1 MPIFVTATVS
11 RRFFSANAERF
22 GLTLDNASTSVRN
35 YGGSMP
41 VTIVCDGCGK
51 ELRPS
56 LHLSGNV
63 ASVSLMESHV
73 TLGYDRDGT
82 VKVSCSEAC
91 RALINAQYEPGAVVD
106 PDTGLLVFEN
116 LGSDRPN

>member
-1 MPIFVTATVS
+1 
-11 RRFFSANAERF
+11 
-22 GLTLDNASTSVRN
+22 
-35 YGGSMP
+35 MP

-63 ASVSLMESHV
+63 ASISLVENHV

-82 VKVSCSEAC
+82 VMISCCEVC
-91 RALINAQYEPGAVVD
+91 RAIINAQYEAGAVVD
-106 PDTGLLVFEN
+106 PETGRLVFEN
-116 LGSDRPN
+116 VNSDRPN